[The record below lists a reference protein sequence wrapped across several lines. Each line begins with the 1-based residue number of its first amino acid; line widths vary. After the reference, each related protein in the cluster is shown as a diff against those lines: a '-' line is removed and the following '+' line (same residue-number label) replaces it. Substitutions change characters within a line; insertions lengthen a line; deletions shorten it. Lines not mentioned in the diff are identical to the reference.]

1 MIATIDG
8 RIVTEHWPD
17 IGEGRQE
24 YERTASTYAADA
36 WMCGRI
42 TMEHFAG
49 STRGEAELVR
59 EAAARPAGGLARG
72 DFVAPGAHPPYAVA
86 VDPRGR
92 LLWSGSE
99 IDGDHVVAI
108 LGGGVSD
115 AYLAG
120 LRDCGVSYLIADV
133 GGSEVGLATA
143 LEKLAA
149 AFGIR
154 TLLLEGGGRINGAML
169 HAGLV
174 DEVSLRARHG
184 LAFRCRAP
192 AGRAGRSLPRPPPRT
207 GRRRAPRRGRAL
219 DPVPSRG
226 DGARQSGA
234 GLTGS
239 DSTVAVA
246 RLACTLARSANDPVL
261 PAGYRGVVRRS
272 TRMIETARTTLV
284 HEAATAASTCEARA
298 SVSAAPH
305 VNHAGFSGMRAGA
318 RAGHE

>member
-1 MIATIDG
+1 MNAPSRRPRVICHMIATIDG

-115 AYLAG
+115 TYLAG
-120 LRDCGVSYLIADV
+120 LRDCGVSYLIADM

-174 DEVSLRARHG
+174 DEVSL
-184 LAFRCRAP
+184 LVAP
-192 AGRAGRSLPRPPPRT
+192 IADGALGTASLFDVERPPGGQGAAYR
-207 GRRRAPRRGRAL
+207 GRRLALAAVERRAEG
-219 DPVPSRG
+219 
-226 DGARQSGA
+226 
-234 GLTGS
+234 
-239 DSTVAVA
+239 
-246 RLACTLARSANDPVL
+246 VL
-261 PAGYRGVVRRS
+261 WIRYQV
-272 TRMIETARTTLV
+272 E
-284 HEAATAASTCEARA
+284 ATAPGSPAR
-298 SVSAAPH
+298 
-305 VNHAGFSGMRAGA
+305 G
-318 RAGHE
+318 